1 MDVVRTITGQI
12 EAIGEPLFAVTL
24 TAVPCVNTPVLLM
37 LHWHGFRHD
46 PPPEEISSVAPRR
59 SPIPSSAMQLNER
72 WPDIGTLDQAM
83 LDAAWQLG
91 AWQLDREERRSC
103 SMLGASEQ
111 EAMACRQ
118 AFGDDPF
125 NPGAESNLVAETP
138 DRQEMMEV
146 GARLGYVR
154 WQFRPVWGGVWKNV
168 APDDSLSE
176 DGGRNPPCPYGVKTL
191 VGTRLS
197 RTHYRLGRIDHI
209 ILPE

>member
-1 MDVVRTITGQI
+1 MDVVEKITGQI
-12 EAIGEPLFAVTL
+12 EAVGEPLFAVTL
-24 TAVPCVNTPVLLM
+24 TTVPRANTPVLLM
-37 LHWHGFRHD
+37 LHWHGFRRN
-46 PPPEEISSVAPRR
+46 PRPVDFLTNIPTQ
-59 SPIPSSAMQLNER
+59 SPIPSSAMQLNEQ
-72 WPDIGTLDQAM
+72 WLDIGTLDQAM

-103 SMLGASEQ
+103 SRIGASEE
-111 EAMACRQ
+111 EAIACRQ

-125 NPGAESNLVAETP
+125 NPGEEHHLVAESP

-154 WQFRPVWGGVWKNV
+154 WQFRPVRGGVWKDV

-176 DGGRNPPCPYGVKTL
+176 DGGRSPPCPYGVKEL

-197 RTHYRLGRIDHI
+197 RTHYRLGHIDRI
-209 ILPE
+209 ILT